1 MEVARDVAGAEGC
14 RVGLEA
20 QRQDAGRRGS
30 WGARRGGPAASPTLS
45 RAAQS
50 SPTPGPRSPVRVR
63 PGGNAFRF
71 LPAPVPRMPSHGAER
86 QWGGGV
92 RAGGFKGSPS
102 NPSLPIWR
110 SPSLP

>member
-1 MEVARDVAGAEGC
+1 MERELKATVLLEGF
-14 RVGLEA
+14 R
-20 QRQDAGRRGS
+20 
-30 WGARRGGPAASPTLS
+30 
-45 RAAQS
+45 
-50 SPTPGPRSPVRVR
+50 PRR